1 MKKSII
7 IGLFILAIPFAVHA
21 EATDPALQ
29 TIAVNIQG
37 RAAQAGTTINHI
49 AQGPKN
55 GYEVAALFNILEQKG
70 VISKEELSKA
80 IQRLDIDKFSDP
92 DPYISIK

>member
-7 IGLFILAIPFAVHA
+7 ASLFILAIPFAVHA
-21 EATDPALQ
+21 EPTGPDAQ
-29 TIAVNIQG
+29 IAVNIQG

-70 VISKEELSKA
+70 VISKDELSKA
-80 IQRLDIDKFSDP
+80 IQSLHVDDFSDP